1 MATLAWIIAIIR
13 MVEQLPESSST
24 KERLLDAAAAV
35 IARDGFRGARLADVA
50 REAGLTTGAIYSN
63 FRDKEE
69 LFLAAFDRVQQLSQ
83 NLAADSESLE
93 ALIASAPEGI
103 RRFAESSQL
112 QILNLELALLGTRD
126 AKLRKFLRGGERE
139 SIDHLARHLPEHLGD
154 RQERAALMLGLM
166 NGLALM
172 RMIGGEDVPIDALV
186 PWLRRIAGLDE

>member
-139 SIDHLARHLPEHLGD
+139 SIDHLARRLPEHLGD

>member
-1 MATLAWIIAIIR
+1 MAALAWIIAIIR

-139 SIDHLARHLPEHLGD
+139 SIDHLARRLPEHLGD

-172 RMIGGEDVPIDALV
+172 RMIGGEDVPTDALV